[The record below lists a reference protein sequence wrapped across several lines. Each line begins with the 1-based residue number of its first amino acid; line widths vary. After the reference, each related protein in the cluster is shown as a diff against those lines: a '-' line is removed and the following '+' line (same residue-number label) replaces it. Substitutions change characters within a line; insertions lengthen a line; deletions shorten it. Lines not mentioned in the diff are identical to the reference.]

1 MLISFQGAGENRLF
15 DYGKTTVIATEQNTL
30 ISELKKASN
39 VEACLIVVRGLQQGK
54 RYALS
59 SASTLIGRDSTAD
72 IVINDPKVSRKQATI
87 EVMDNAVILVDGQST
102 NGSYINDRK
111 LERGGA
117 VVLNK
122 EDMIKIGDTV
132 LKYLPRGAL
141 EIRYIGILEAQAH
154 TDALTLIYNKGYI
167 LEVLDAEFKRA
178 KALSSAFSMLFLD
191 IDHFKQVND
200 TYGHSAGDHVL
211 CEVSRILRSAVANDQ
226 GILGRF
232 GGEEFIVLLPEHS
245 DSAAQR
251 LAESMRQTIEKHPF
265 VLDHH
270 IINITSSIGVASLTP
285 NLNAATELLKLA
297 DKALYQAK
305 NSGRNRVC
313 QETPLAGKPA

>member
-1 MLISFQGAGENRLF
+1 LF

-30 ISELKKASN
+30 ISEIKKASN

-59 SASTLIGRDSTAD
+59 SASTLIGRDSTAG

-87 EVMDNAVILVDGQST
+87 EIMDNAVILVDGQST

-111 LERGGA
+111 LEPGGA

-141 EIRYIGILEAQAH
+141 EIRYIGILEAQAQ

-178 KALSSAFSMLFLD
+178 KALATGFSVLFIDL
-191 IDHFKQVND
+191 DHFKQVND

-211 CEVSRILRSAVANDQ
+211 SEVSRILRSAVANNQ

-232 GGEEFIVLLPEHS
+232 GGEEFIVLLPGHNDS
-245 DSAAQR
+245 DAKH
-251 LAESMRQTIEKHPF
+251 LAENLRQTIEKHPF

-270 IINITSSIGVASLTP
+270 TINITSSIGVASLTP
-285 NLNAATELLKLA
+285 DLSAATALLKLA
-297 DKALYQAK
+297 DQALYRAK
-305 NSGRNRVC
+305 NGGRNRVC
-313 QETPLAGKPA
+313 QQKAIAGKAL